1 MCSAAS
7 RGAGPSDASPGNLNW
22 QWPRR
27 HSLRALVGHVRRAS
41 GACGGGL
48 QGAPQRAWASCLTL
62 GFLGTRGTLCM
73 QGSSL
78 SLGFFSGEVLRITAV
93 SRDGVV
99 QRASCSLV
107 TVAVHSPCQ
116 GRLLRASCARA
127 RPESRCRCHP
137 EFRLCTAWS
146 GNPTSCCYRTWD
158 CLGLPPSCQFSW

>member
-1 MCSAAS
+1 MAPPELGDPGLPAPMPAASSRGRCWPQWTGPRVTTALGSAGPMCSAAS

-27 HSLRALVGHVRRAS
+27 HRLRALVGHVRRAS

-48 QGAPQRAWASCLTL
+48 QGALQRAWASCLTL

-99 QRASCSLV
+99 RRAVVWSLW
-107 TVAVHSPCQ
+107 
-116 GRLLRASCARA
+116 
-127 RPESRCRCHP
+127 
-137 EFRLCTAWS
+137 LCTALAR
-146 GNPTSCCYRTWD
+146 GVC
-158 CLGLPPSCQFSW
+158 